1 MEKVKSAIV
10 YFEDAVR
17 ESDEIISEAS
27 DDLKKE
33 LTEQKEHFV
42 VALAA
47 LIKQVPMMAKPLKR
61 IPGICKCPV
70 CRIDLCTK
78 DGKTTIYCPDCGQAV
93 IV

>member
-1 MEKVKSAIV
+1 MEKGKQAIA
-10 YFEDAVR
+10 YFEDAIR

-27 DDLKKE
+27 ENLKQE

-42 VALAA
+42 VALVA
-47 LIKQVPMMAKPLKR
+47 LKKQLPKVAKPLKG

-70 CRIDLCTK
+70 CKIDLCTE
-78 DGKTTIYCPDCGQAV
+78 DGNTKIYCPDCGQAV